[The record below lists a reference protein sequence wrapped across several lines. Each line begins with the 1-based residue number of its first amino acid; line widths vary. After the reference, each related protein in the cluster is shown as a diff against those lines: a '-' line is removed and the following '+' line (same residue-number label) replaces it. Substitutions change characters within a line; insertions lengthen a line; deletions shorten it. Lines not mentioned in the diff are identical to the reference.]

1 MEIVDNRVAV
11 AATVEHGDVLVT
23 ELGNY
28 VFIAYDENSG
38 SYGFAW
44 IGEGLEIREWQ
55 DDLDNIAVGS
65 KIRGTTI
72 VSIIKNED
80 ITITFN
86 KERSNE

>member
-1 MEIVDNRVAV
+1 MEIVDNRVKVDTNA
-11 AATVEHGDVLVT
+11 EHGDVLVT

-28 VFIAYDENSG
+28 VFITFDENSG

-44 IGEGLEIREWQ
+44 IGEGLEIRDWK
-55 DDLDNIAVGS
+55 DDLDNIAIGS

-72 VSIIKNED
+72 VSIIKNKD
-80 ITITFN
+80 IKITFN